1 MGERAFVRLD
11 GSVFLGWFGAWL
23 RRNRPAL
30 WNFYSRC
37 GRARYQRRRGQN
49 HNWRSRF
56 GPSVVQRALRTD
68 STLPQRRGCW
78 HVGAPS
84 SLRMVGLVTA
94 IILIPLLGAVAV
106 CTWPPTSAEAT
117 AGRLRNGRPIALMFN
132 VISSGCALALW
143 RNFDGTVTGLQ
154 FAERH
159 AWIPAINAE
168 YLVGVDGLSLLLVLL
183 TSLIIPFALL
193 AQPAPDGSR
202 AFYATI
208 LVMQSA
214 LYGTF
219 TAQNFVLWFLFYEMS
234 LIPGFLLIKIW
245 GGENRDRAATKFFL
259 YTFLGSVAMLLSFLA
274 IYFARGTFDFAALA
288 GLGKSGLLT
297 GNVAWL
303 AFAGIFVGLA
313 VKVPLFPFHTWLPD
327 AYQTA
332 PTGVSMVLTGV
343 LSKMGVYGFVR
354 LLLPL
359 FPIEIKVV
367 RPWLLGLAI
376 CSIVFASLAAW
387 AQSDLKRM
395 VAYLSINHLGYCMLG
410 LFVITATTV
419 RPAVEMQAALSG
431 VFMQIF
437 NHGITAAA
445 LFYYVGLLEQRRGL
459 RGINDF
465 GGLMQRTPLLCGWM
479 SVAMFSSL
487 GLPGLN
493 GFIGEFLIFKGSF
506 AIAASFTAVA
516 VIGLL
521 VTAIVFA
528 RAMQALFSGPLTES
542 CSAFPDLGRTEK
554 VVVVPVTLLML
565 AIGLAPQF
573 VFNIINTTVI
583 QMTRLL
589 S

>member
-1 MGERAFVRLD
+1 MAGMIT
-11 GSVFLGWFGAWL
+11 
-23 RRNRPAL
+23 AL
-30 WNFYSRC
+30 
-37 GRARYQRRRGQN
+37 
-49 HNWRSRF
+49 
-56 GPSVVQRALRTD
+56 
-68 STLPQRRGCW
+68 
-78 HVGAPS
+78 
-84 SLRMVGLVTA
+84 
-94 IILIPLLGAVAV
+94 ILIPLLGVFAV
-106 CTWPPTSAEAT
+106 CVWPHTDA
-117 AGRLRNGRPIALMFN
+117 RPIALIFN
-132 VISSGCALALW
+132 AITATLALMLW
-143 RNFDGTVTGLQ
+143 RNFDAIATGLQ
-154 FAERH
+154 MVERH
-159 AWIPAINAE
+159 TWIPAIGAE

-183 TSLIIPFALL
+183 TSIIIPFAFLVQRMDRGFCAL
-193 AQPAPDGSR
+193 M
-202 AFYATI
+202 

-234 LIPGFLLIKIW
+234 LIPAFLLIKIW

-259 YTFLGSVAMLLSFLA
+259 YTFLGSVAMLLSFLG
-274 IYFARGTFDFAALA
+274 IYFAKGTFDFAQLA
-288 GLGKSGLLT
+288 GLGKQGLLN
-297 GNVAWL
+297 GSVAWL
-303 AFAGIFVGLA
+303 AFAGIFLGLA

-327 AYQTA
+327 AYETA
-332 PTGVSMVLTGV
+332 PVGVSMVLTGV

-359 FPIEIKVV
+359 FPSEIKILA
-367 RPWLLGLAI
+367 PWLLGLAV

-410 LFVITATTV
+410 LFAVTATTV

-506 AIAASFTAVA
+506 AVAASFTAVA

-521 VTAIVFA
+521 VTAIVLA
-528 RAMQALFSGPLTES
+528 RAIQTLFSGPLADS
-542 CSAFPDLGRTEK
+542 CSAFPDLVRSEK
-554 VVVVPVTLLML
+554 LVVVPVTLLML
-565 AIGLAPQF
+565 AIGIAPQF
-573 VFNIINTTVI
+573 VFNIFNATVI

>member
-1 MGERAFVRLD
+1 MAGMIT
-11 GSVFLGWFGAWL
+11 
-23 RRNRPAL
+23 AL
-30 WNFYSRC
+30 I
-37 GRARYQRRRGQN
+37 
-49 HNWRSRF
+49 
-56 GPSVVQRALRTD
+56 
-68 STLPQRRGCW
+68 
-78 HVGAPS
+78 
-84 SLRMVGLVTA
+84 LV
-94 IILIPLLGAVAV
+94 PLLGAVAV
-106 CTWPPTSAEAT
+106 CVWPHTNA
-117 AGRLRNGRPIALMFN
+117 RPIVLIFNTITATLALM
-132 VISSGCALALW
+132 LW
-143 RNFDGTVTGLQ
+143 RNFDATATGLQ
-154 FAERH
+154 MVERH
-159 AWIPAINAE
+159 VWIPAIGAE
-168 YLVGVDGLSLLLVLL
+168 YLLGIDGLSLLLVLL
-183 TSLIIPFALL
+183 TSIIIPFA
-193 AQPAPDGSR
+193 
-202 AFYATI
+202 F
-208 LVMQSA
+208 LVQRMDRGFCALMLVTQSA

-234 LIPGFLLIKIW
+234 LIPAFLLIKIW

-259 YTFLGSVAMLLSFLA
+259 YTFLGSVAMLLSFLG
-274 IYFARGTFDFAALA
+274 IYFAKGTFDFAQLA
-288 GLGKSGLLT
+288 GLGKQELLS

-303 AFAGIFVGLA
+303 AFAGIFLGLA
-313 VKVPLFPFHTWLPD
+313 VKVPLFPFHTWLPE
-327 AYQTA
+327 AYETA
-332 PTGVSMVLTGV
+332 PVGVSMVLTGV

-359 FPIEIKVV
+359 FPNEVKILA
-367 RPWLLGLAI
+367 PWLLGLAV

-410 LFVITATTV
+410 LFAVTATTA
-419 RPAVEMQAALSG
+419 RPVVEMQAALSG

-506 AIAASFTAVA
+506 AVAASFTAVA

-528 RAMQALFSGPLTES
+528 RAMQALFSGPLAES
-542 CSAFPDLGRTEK
+542 CSGVPDLGRAEK
-554 VVVVPVTLLML
+554 LVVVPVTLLMF
-565 AIGLAPQF
+565 AIGIAPQF
-573 VFNIINTTVI
+573 VFNIFNTTVV
-583 QMTRLL
+583 QMARLFA
-589 S
+589 